1 MSKEEGTHSFQ
12 KFIKA
17 NIMIKIYELRNVL
30 SQNEDSVEQQVFNKT
45 IIGKFKIQYIKF
57 YCKLCELSEN
67 NGTLNM

>member
-1 MSKEEGTHSFQ
+1 
-12 KFIKA
+12 
-17 NIMIKIYELRNVL
+17 MIEIYELPIVL

-67 NGTLNM
+67 NDALNM